1 MGAEA
6 LARNHPDDQPLAID
20 VAEFKVSEFAASQ
33 KLPNKHVLIRSKRP
47 DVLRD
52 ILNRTGGR
60 LPGPPRYLARLFA
73 EQIAMTLI

>member
-20 VAEFKVSEFAASQ
+20 VADFKVSEFAASQ

-47 DVLRD
+47 DVLRNT
-52 ILNRTGGR
+52 LNRTGQR
-60 LPGPPRYLARLFA
+60 LARLP
-73 EQIAMTLI
+73 IAFF